1 MKLKS
6 RMNLREKRNSY
17 NLLIRNKVGVPVL
30 VQRKQIQ
37 LGTMRLWVRYLGF
50 TQWVEDPVLL

>member
-6 RMNLREKRNSY
+6 SMNLREKRNSY